1 MNLQKIFAQS
11 LKEVEKIGS
20 YRCVME
26 LSSWDNG
33 QNSTKQRYVYRAP
46 GDVRIEQLGPF
57 RKGAVVVI
65 RTDGTIRARGGGLL
79 SRFTVPLGRDSE
91 LLKGVTGD
99 SAVDSDWL
107 SILRKAN
114 TLARFVAKSE
124 VSSVSM
130 ARQRGYEV
138 IAELRDQPYD
148 RIRMIIREDGP
159 VLLLERYRKGDM
171 RAQVKWIDIEI
182 NPEVRDNEFSL

>member
-1 MNLQKIFAQS
+1 MNLQEIFAQS
-11 LKEVEKIGS
+11 LKEAEKLGS

-33 QNSTKQRYVYRAP
+33 KNSTKQRYLYRAP

-79 SRFTVPLGRDSE
+79 SRFTVQLGKDSE

-124 VSSVSM
+124 VSSVDM
-130 ARQRGYEV
+130 AEQRGYEV

-159 VLLLERYRKGDM
+159 VLLLERYRQGDM

>member
-1 MNLQKIFAQS
+1 MNLQEIFAQS

-79 SRFTVPLGRDSE
+79 SRFTVRLGRDSE

>member
-1 MNLQKIFAQS
+1 MNLQEIFAQS
-11 LKEVEKIGS
+11 LKEVEKLGS

-26 LSSWDNG
+26 LSSWDNEK
-33 QNSTKQRYVYRAP
+33 NSTKQRYVYRAP

-65 RTDGTIRARGGGLL
+65 RTDGTIKARGGGLL
-79 SRFTVPLGRDSE
+79 SRFTVQLGRDSE

-99 SAVDSDWL
+99 SAVDSDWA

-124 VSSVSM
+124 VSSVNM
-130 ARQRGYEV
+130 AQQRGYEV

-159 VLLLERYRKGDM
+159 VLLLERYRQGDM

>member
-1 MNLQKIFAQS
+1 MNLQEIFARS
-11 LKEVEKIGS
+11 TKKVEKIGS

-26 LSSWDNG
+26 LSSWENAK
-33 QNSTKQRYVYRAP
+33 NSAEQRYVYRAP

-65 RTDGTIRARGGGLL
+65 RADGRIRARGGGLL
-79 SRFTVPLGRDSE
+79 SLFTVELGRDSE

-114 TLARFVAKSE
+114 TLACFVVKSE
-124 VSSVSM
+124 VRSVRM
-130 ARQRGYEV
+130 ARQRAYEV
-138 IAELRDQPYD
+138 IADVSDQPYD
-148 RIRMIIREDGP
+148 RVRMIIREDGP
-159 VLLLERYRKGDM
+159 VLLLERYQHDNM

-182 NPEVRDNEFSL
+182 NPQVSDNDFSL